1 MTPLTFYTLGVLA
14 VFMSFD
20 VINMVFRAAGSPSA
34 LFSFPSVTAID
45 LALAQSVASFCVYF
59 AIFWVFLLPISIYE
73 GVWPPHDLLE
83 LMLAF
88 VGLYLLSVGLGF
100 VLSGVYRV
108 FPMIAKFWA
117 MVTRI
122 LRMTSGMFFVITM
135 MPLAIWPYLSW
146 NPILQIAEML
156 REAWFGTYKSP
167 IADPMYVAAWIL
179 GLLLFGLSIERF
191 MRRIPYA

>member
-1 MTPLTFYTLGVLA
+1 M
-14 VFMSFD
+14 M
-20 VINMVFRAAGSPSA
+20 
-34 LFSFPSVTAID
+34 
-45 LALAQSVASFCVYF
+45 
-59 AIFWVFLLPISIYE
+59 
-73 GVWPPHDLLE
+73 
-83 LMLAF
+83 AF

-108 FPMIAKFWA
+108 FPMVAKFWS
-117 MVTRI
+117 MVTRV

-135 MPLAIWPYLSW
+135 MPLAVWPYLSW

-156 REAWFGTYKSP
+156 REAWFATYVSP

-179 GLLLFGLSIERF
+179 GLLLFGLSIEKF